1 MTINQMPSTGS
12 RLTLRLIGTPAIQNG
27 DASHNLALV
36 DAVLLAVLALEG
48 PTARSE
54 LLKLLWPD
62 GQPKLA
68 GTNLRQR
75 LHRLRRIHGDV
86 VQGDRILTLASD
98 VEVDVQSLRSAL
110 ATDAEA
116 GRGRLL
122 AGIEAEDNEAL
133 EARLLTWRGRFE
145 RERCGYLTDQAEA
158 LGKSG
163 RLAEAIR
170 YAERLVEESPLAEHG
185 YRRLMRL
192 HHLRGD
198 PAAAHAVYGQ
208 CCQVLQDEL
217 GATPALETEALV
229 AQLGEAEAR
238 DAPASPLPICL
249 LRPPRWVGRKAV
261 HRALEQAI
269 NAGGPVVIWGEAGL
283 GKSRLLDEVLV
294 SRPQWP
300 RVAALPGDAS
310 LPFALMATLV
320 AQLTRR
326 YGGNEPAWVRVELAR
341 LVPDMGPAGDDPF
354 DRLRLRQALL
364 CAMGVWSDAGL
375 QGVAVDDLQ
384 FADSASLELLAPLAS
399 RATQSWIFAS
409 RPFAGAPA
417 WLTDEV
423 KAVALEPLTLPEVA
437 ELLASLALDGLNLS
451 ASPEALLQESGGNP
465 LAILQILTSRWEE
478 RSSSSP
484 SDSESSAETSV
495 LRVVQVRL
503 ERLSPEAR
511 TLARVAAAAG
521 TEFTVELAAQVL
533 GVHHV
538 SLADAVQELRNARML
553 VDHRFVHETLR
564 DAVYRGTPPE
574 VARLLHRDLG
584 RLLASSGVV
593 VRPGTIAAHWEAAE
607 HWAHA
612 AAAWEQAASE
622 ARQRSGVVEELRAVE
637 AALRCVYKFEVQ
649 DGSTTESQQ
658 RAFELE
664 VRAVRLALATLALDA
679 AYERVLDLNRGE
691 RPPLQGAQA
700 KELLAHVLLERR
712 EFAEALTAAE
722 SAARLARGD
731 GDARLGLLAL
741 QRQAMALMQLNRVD
755 DAVSILQT
763 AGSLDSLSS
772 DERLQWRTDQAL
784 VYDYAD
790 ERRESILALDAVI
803 AESEREGRLLI
814 QAEAWSTRGL
824 ALMYVGRLAE
834 SHSSLERSM
843 DCGRRAG
850 LDEQA
855 LLVDEMSAIG
865 HLRDLGRFDLYLP
878 RAEEL
883 PGALRAAGQ
892 PFWAANADHD
902 LAVAW
907 AWLGRGDL
915 AMRALATPS
924 EGLPAPMRAARLFT
938 RARLARDFGVLAAA
952 PAPGEPGRLVREAIA
967 LLAATAAK
975 GRSYVRLR
983 IELEATRDLPP
994 AEAAEQ
1000 AGAIEAQATLRQN
1013 LMLATSA
1020 AMMKVRYLGEA
1031 ENFVKAAEEA
1041 WTLYENVNVHGPQA
1055 GIYAPDLWWAAS
1067 QALARVDLERAL
1079 IPLRDALGWLNA
1091 TAQRV
1096 PALYR
1101 SSFLQR
1107 NPVNYAVLQAT
1118 RQQAEKLEA
1127 LSNGIRSLDALSKR
1141 KLM

>member
-1 MTINQMPSTGS
+1 MPSARP
-12 RLTLRLIGTPAIQNG
+12 RLTLRLIGTPAIESVG
-27 DASHNLALV
+27 VSRNLALV
-36 DAVLLAVLALEG
+36 DAVLLAALALEG
-48 PTARSE
+48 PTARTE

-62 GQPKLA
+62 GQPRQA
-68 GTNLRQR
+68 GNNLRQR
-75 LHRLRRIHGDV
+75 LHRLRRLVGDV
-86 VQGDRILTLASD
+86 VEGERILTLASD
-98 VEVDVQSLRSAL
+98 VEVDVQALRSAL
-110 ATDAEA
+110 ASDAGA
-116 GRGRLL
+116 GRGQLL
-122 AGIEAEDNEAL
+122 AGIEPEENEAL
-133 EARLLTWRGRFE
+133 EARLLEWRSRFD
-145 RERCGYLTDQAEA
+145 RERCGYLADQAET
-158 LGKSG
+158 LTKGG

-170 YAERLVEESPLAEHG
+170 YAERLVEESPLAEHA

-192 HHLRGD
+192 HHQRGD
-198 PAAAHAVYGQ
+198 PAAARAVYSQ
-208 CCQVLQDEL
+208 CRQVLLSEL
-217 GATPALETEALV
+217 GTAPAPETEALV
-229 AQLGEAEAR
+229 AQLGEQETHH
-238 DAPASPLPICL
+238 APSSPLPICL

-261 HRALEQAI
+261 RQAVEHAI
-269 NAGGPVVIWGEAGL
+269 NGGGPVVIWGEAGL
-283 GKSRLLDEVLV
+283 GKSRLLDEVLA
-294 SRPQWP
+294 SRPLWP

-310 LPFALMATLV
+310 LPYALIATLV
-320 AQLTRR
+320 AQLARL
-326 YGGNEPAWVRVELAR
+326 YGGGEPDWVRVELAR
-341 LVPDMGPAGDDPF
+341 LVPDMGPAGNDPF

-364 CAMGVWSDAGL
+364 CALAVWNAAGL
-375 QGVAVDDLQ
+375 KGVAVDDLQ

-399 RATQSWIFAS
+399 RATQSWVFSS
-409 RPFAGAPA
+409 RPFSGAPA
-417 WLTDEV
+417 WLTEEV
-423 KAVALEPLTLPEVA
+423 KAVALEPLTLPEV
-437 ELLASLALDGLNLS
+437 EEFLASLALGAADLS
-451 ASPEALLQESGGNP
+451 SSPETLLRESGGNP

-478 RSSSSP
+478 RSSPSSSGP
-484 SDSESSAETSV
+484 ESSAETSM

-503 ERLSPEAR
+503 ERLTTEAR

-584 RLLASSGVV
+584 RLLVSSQVP
-593 VRPGTIAAHWEAAE
+593 VRAGKIAAHWEAAE
-607 HWAHA
+607 HWAQA
-612 AAAWEQAASE
+612 ADAWEEAASE
-622 ARQRSGVVEELRAVE
+622 ARQRSGVVEELRAVD
-637 AALRCVYKFEVQ
+637 ASLRCVRNIEKQ
-649 DGSTTESQQ
+649 SGGTPDSAR

-664 VRAVRLALATLALDA
+664 ARAVRLELATQALDA
-679 AYERVLDLNRGE
+679 AFERVSALNRSVAP
-691 RPPLQGAQA
+691 RLQEAQA

-712 EFAEALTAAE
+712 EFADALAAAE
-722 SAARLARGD
+722 DAGRLATGE
-731 GDARLGLLAL
+731 GDARLGLLAS
-741 QRQAMALMQLNRVD
+741 QRQAMALMQLNRAD
-755 DAVSILQT
+755 DAVRILQT
-763 AGSLDSLSS
+763 AGPLNSLSS

-790 ERRESILALDAVI
+790 ERQASILALDAI
-803 AESEREGRLLI
+803 IEESEREGRLLV

-824 ALMYVGRLAE
+824 ALMYAGRLAE
-834 SHSSLERSM
+834 SHAAFERSM

-865 HLRDLGRFDLYLP
+865 HLRDLGRFDLYLL
-878 RAEEL
+878 RAEAL
-883 PGALRAAGQ
+883 PAALRAAGQ

-952 PAPGEPGRLVREAIA
+952 PAPGEPGRLVREAVA
-967 LLAATAAK
+967 LLAAAASQ

-983 IELEATRDLPP
+983 IDLEATRDLPP
-994 AEAAEQ
+994 AEAA
-1000 AGAIEAQATLRQN
+1000 ARASAIEAEATRRQN
-1013 LMLATSA
+1013 VMLATSA
-1020 AMMKVRYLGEA
+1020 AMMTVRYFGEA
-1031 ENFVKAAEEA
+1031 GELSRASEGA
-1041 WTLYENVNVHGPQA
+1041 WALYEKINAHGPQA
-1055 GIYAPDLWWAAS
+1055 GIYAPELCWNVS

-1079 IPLRDALGWLNA
+1079 IPLRDAVGWLNA

-1107 NPVNYAVLQAT
+1107 NPVNYAVLQAA
-1118 RQQAEKLEA
+1118 RQQAERLEA
-1127 LSNGIRSLDALSKR
+1127 LSNR
-1141 KLM
+1141 KG

>member
-1 MTINQMPSTGS
+1 MTTIHMPSAGP
-12 RLTLRLIGTPAIQNG
+12 RLTLRLIGTPAIQHG
-27 DASHNLALV
+27 GASHNLALV

-48 PTARSE
+48 PTARAE
-54 LLKLLWPD
+54 VLRLLWPD
-62 GQPKLA
+62 GQPKQA
-68 GTNLRQR
+68 GANLRQR
-75 LHRLRRIHGDV
+75 LHRLRRIYGEV
-86 VQGDRILTLASD
+86 VEGDRILTLAPD
-98 VEVDVQSLRSAL
+98 VEVDVQSLRAAL
-110 ATDAEA
+110 VKDPDV
-116 GRGRLL
+116 GRGQLL
-122 AGIEAEDNEAL
+122 AGIEPKENEAL
-133 EARLLTWRGRFE
+133 EARLLMWRGRFD
-145 RERCGYLTDQAEA
+145 RERCGHLSDQAEM
-158 LGKSG
+158 LGRSG

-192 HHLRGD
+192 HHQRGD
-198 PAAAHAVYGQ
+198 PAAAHTVYVQ
-208 CCQVLQDEL
+208 CRQMLQDEL
-217 GATPALETEALV
+217 GATPAPETEALV
-229 AQLGEAEAR
+229 AQLGEQEAHH
-238 DAPASPLPICL
+238 APSSPLPICL
-249 LRPPRWVGRKAV
+249 LRPPQWVGRKAV

-283 GKSRLLDEVLV
+283 GKSRLLDEVLF

-320 AQLTRR
+320 AQVVRL
-326 YGGNEPAWVRVELAR
+326 YGGNEPAWIREELAR
-341 LVPDMGPAGDDPF
+341 LVPDMGPAADDPF

-364 CAMGVWSDAGL
+364 SAMGVWNDAGL

-399 RATQSWIFAS
+399 RARQSWVFSS
-409 RPFAGAPA
+409 RPFSGAPG
-417 WLTDEV
+417 WLTEEV
-423 KAVALEPLTLPEVA
+423 KAVALEPLTLAEVT
-437 ELLASLALDGLNLS
+437 ELLASLALGGADLS
-451 ASPEALLQESGGNP
+451 ASPQALLQESGGNP

-478 RSSSSP
+478 RSSSSSP
-484 SDSESSAETSV
+484 GPESSADTSM

-503 ERLSPEAR
+503 ERLSTEAR

-538 SLADAVQELRNARML
+538 RLADAVQELRNARML

-584 RLLASSGVV
+584 RLLASTQAH
-593 VRPGTIAAHWEAAE
+593 VRPAKIAAHWEAAE
-607 HWAHA
+607 HWAQAADAWDHA
-612 AAAWEQAASE
+612 ALE

-637 AALRCVYKFEVQ
+637 ASLRCVREMEFQ
-649 DGSTTESQQ
+649 GGGTTDSRN
-658 RAFELE
+658 RAFELGA
-664 VRAVRLALATLALDA
+664 RAVRLDLATQALDA
-679 AYERVLDLNRGE
+679 AYERVSDLNSDLG
-691 RPPLQGAQA
+691 PPLQQAQA

-722 SAARLARGD
+722 SAIRLARREGHV
-731 GDARLGLLAL
+731 RLGLLAV
-741 QRQAMALMQLNRVD
+741 QRQAMALMQLNRVG
-755 DAVSILQT
+755 DAVGILQN
-763 AGSLDSLSS
+763 ARSLDSLSP

-790 ERRESILALDAVI
+790 ERNEAILALDAVI
-803 AESEREGRLLI
+803 EEAEREGRLLV

-834 SHSSLERSM
+834 SQAALERSM

-878 RAEEL
+878 RAEAL
-883 PGALRAAGQ
+883 PGALRAASQ

-938 RARLARDFGVLAAA
+938 RARLARDFGVQAAA
-952 PAPGEPGRLVREAIA
+952 PAPGEPGRLVREAVA
-967 LLAATAAK
+967 LLAAAAAR

-983 IELEATRDLPP
+983 IDLEATRDLPS
-994 AEAAEQ
+994 AEAAER
-1000 AGAIEAQATLRQN
+1000 AGAIEAEAIRRQN

-1031 ENFVKAAEEA
+1031 GEHEKASEDA
-1041 WTLYENVNVHGPQA
+1041 WALYERLNLHGQQA
-1055 GIYAPDLWWAAS
+1055 GIYLPELCWNVS
-1067 QALARVDLERAL
+1067 QALARVDRERAL

-1096 PALYR
+1096 PTLYR
-1101 SSFLQR
+1101 PSFLQR
-1107 NPVNYAVLQAT
+1107 NPVNYAVMQAA
-1118 RQQAEKLEA
+1118 RQQAEKL
-1127 LSNGIRSLDALSKR
+1127 DALSDR
-1141 KLM
+1141 NS